1 MEREEIEK
9 CPVSF
14 RDWGTKERLEEAF
27 KSYALIAAIVTK
39 SIAESGRIKLKDICL
54 VNETIRTLAIISNL
68 AEKEQKRSCDQLGGS
83 AEPSSR

>member
-14 RDWGTKERLEEAF
+14 RDWGTKERLKKAF
-27 KSYALIAAIVTK
+27 KSYALIAAVVTK
-39 SIAESGRIKLKDICL
+39 SIAESGRIRLKDICL
-54 VNETIRTLAIISNL
+54 ANETIRTLAMISNL
-68 AEKEQKRSCDQLGGS
+68 AEKEQKRSHARQEDS